1 MRKPVVAG
9 ILFVLLVLGVIIYS
23 SFNLAKYRLEVCV
36 NFNGKTN
43 CKTASAVSEEF
54 AQQTATANACGEIA
68 FGVTETV
75 ACEHSVPA
83 KVTRLK

>member
-1 MRKPVVAG
+1 M
-9 ILFVLLVLGVIIYS
+9 LLVLGVIIYS

>member
-1 MRKPVVAG
+1 MRKPVLAG
-9 ILFVLLVLGVIIYS
+9 VIFVLLVLGVIIYS

-75 ACEHSVPA
+75 ACEHSAPVR
-83 KVTRLK
+83 VTRLK

>member
-9 ILFVLLVLGVIIYS
+9 IIFVLLVLGVIIYS

-83 KVTRLK
+83 KITRLK